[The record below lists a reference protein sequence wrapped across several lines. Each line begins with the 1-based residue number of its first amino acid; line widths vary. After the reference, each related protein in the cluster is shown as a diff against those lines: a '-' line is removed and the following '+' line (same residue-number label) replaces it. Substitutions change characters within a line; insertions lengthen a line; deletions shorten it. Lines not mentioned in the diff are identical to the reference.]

1 MRGKQFYVPS
11 WARQKCVMN
20 EVDDIIRVLHFCKCL
35 MRDVLHLLSILEY
48 IGALPFLYRF

>member
-11 WARQKCVMN
+11 WARQKRVMN